1 MSEDKKLR
9 IELAERKELGKAVK
23 ALRRSGVLPGVI
35 NEQGKDSISVSV
47 ELGKFEA
54 LYLQAGRTQPVEF
67 TIGKDSGLGMIK
79 ELEREPVKGK
89 IIHFTLQSINRNE
102 KVNAEIPVHLN
113 EEVEIPAR
121 KFGLDVIA
129 VTHSF
134 EVEAL
139 PHDLPEQILI
149 DGSNLTEVGDRVLV
163 SDVKLPAGVELAGED
178 DLEKVLFIVEAPR
191 VTSDEDLANDV
202 PEEGEEGP
210 SAADVPSDK
219 GSEDSSEEE
228 TK

>member
-1 MSEDKKLR
+1 
-9 IELAERKELGKAVK
+9 
-23 ALRRSGVLPGVI
+23 
-35 NEQGKDSISVSV
+35 
-47 ELGKFEA
+47 
-54 LYLQAGRTQPVEF
+54 
-67 TIGKDSGLGMIK
+67 MIK

-102 KVNAEIPVHLN
+102 KVNAEIPVHLD

-129 VTHSF
+129 VTHFF
-134 EVEAL
+134 EVTAL

-149 DGSNLTEVGDRVLV
+149 NGENLTEVGDRVLV
-163 SDVKLPAGVELAGED
+163 SDVNLPKGVELAGED

-202 PEEGEEGP
+202 PEEGEEGA
-210 SAADVPSDK
+210 SAADVPSEK
-219 GSEDSSEEE
+219 GSEAEEAVE
-228 TK
+228 EK